1 MKLIYLIQGE
11 KTQNAFTDMA
21 LPDNVS
27 RSISPYGNKPADEMR
42 LVKFECAG
50 NSIDTAKT
58 LAELRE
64 NLPKDSCI
72 HLIED
77 GPSLEFC
84 TVLYPLLARYERGL
98 RKAIALAM
106 CSEEKN
112 FSDRLV
118 TGLSDSG
125 LGELGNKLFFD
136 AKFKHELANL
146 INKKG
151 TRLSKNEL
159 IDEIKRL
166 DEKTVW
172 NDIFSDASLEEIKD
186 CYCRLNDIR
195 NEVMHH
201 RTISIAVYEEASRLL
216 DSSINKL
223 DQYAI
228 HQMEDIEYV
237 EKQADKAL
245 TAAKR
250 LGSNY
255 AAMLNGLDIFSHLDT
270 SYYDSISNL
279 IDTSVF
285 NPAIEAASQSLAQSK
300 ALEAI
305 KNTIAI
311 PDGIANA
318 YETPAV
324 KQLME
329 ELNLHEE
336 YYAQLNEMI
345 KSSMAKIPLP
355 PYHQTTF
362 NPLDNA
368 IIPHEDPEDGT
379 INLHEEDSDS
389 KESDET

>member
-1 MKLIYLIQGE
+1 MKLIYLIQGK

-27 RSISPYGNKPADEMR
+27 RSISPYGSKPADEMC
-42 LVKFECAG
+42 LVKFECTG

-216 DSSINKL
+216 DSTINKL

-255 AAMLNGLDIFSHLDT
+255 AAMLKEASRSFSHLT
-270 SYYDSISNL
+270 PSNDEL
-279 IDTSVF
+279 
-285 NPAIEAASQSLAQSK
+285 AAMLAFVANNRCAADVAM
-300 ALEAI
+300 ALKSNEFAAA
-305 KNTIAI
+305 KEL
-311 PDGIANA
+311 IANQ
-318 YETPAV
+318 TPAM
-324 KQLME
+324 KQ
-329 ELNLHEE
+329 
-336 YYAQLNEMI
+336 MI
-345 KSSMAKIPLP
+345 KDLKAQQCSIKDVSSQLEFARPEFASITQM
-355 PYHQTTF
+355 
-362 NPLDNA
+362 LDCGIEGKQN
-368 IIPHEDPEDGT
+368 
-379 INLHEEDSDS
+379 
-389 KESDET
+389 

>member
-11 KTQNAFTDMA
+11 KTQNVFTGIT
-21 LPDNVS
+21 LPDSVS
-27 RSISPYGNKPADEMR
+27 RSISPYGNQPAGEMY
-42 LVKFECAG
+42 LVKFECTG

-58 LAELRE
+58 LSALRE
-64 NLPKDSCI
+64 NLPENSHA

-77 GPSLEFC
+77 GPSLKFC
-84 TVLYPLLARYERGL
+84 TALYPLLARYEREL

-118 TGLSDSG
+118 NELSESR
-125 LGELGNKLFFD
+125 LGELGRKLFFD
-136 AKFKHELANL
+136 AKFKHDLSNF
-146 INKKG
+146 INQKG
-151 TRLSKNEL
+151 TRLSKDEL
-159 IDEIKRL
+159 IDEIKQL

-172 NDIFSDASLEEIKD
+172 NDIFSDASLEVIKD
-186 CYCRLNDIR
+186 HYFRLNDIR

-201 RTISIAVYEEASRLL
+201 RTINIAVYEEASRLL
-216 DSSINKL
+216 HSSIHELN
-223 DQYAI
+223 QYAL

-237 EKQADKAL
+237 EKQADRAL
-245 TAAKR
+245 IAAKR
-250 LGSNY
+250 LGSNC
-255 AAMLNGLDIFSHLDT
+255 AAMLNGLDAFSRLDT

-285 NPAIEAASQSLAQSK
+285 SPAIEAASQSLAQSK
-300 ALEAI
+300 ALEAV
-305 KNTIAI
+305 KDTIVI
-311 PDGIANA
+311 PDGVANA

-324 KQLME
+324 KQLIE
-329 ELNLHEE
+329 ELNLHGE
-336 YYAQLNEMI
+336 YYTQLNEMI
-345 KSSMAKIPLP
+345 KSSVAKIPLP

-368 IIPHEDPEDGT
+368 TTPHGDAEDDTENP
-379 INLHEEDSDS
+379 HEEDSDM